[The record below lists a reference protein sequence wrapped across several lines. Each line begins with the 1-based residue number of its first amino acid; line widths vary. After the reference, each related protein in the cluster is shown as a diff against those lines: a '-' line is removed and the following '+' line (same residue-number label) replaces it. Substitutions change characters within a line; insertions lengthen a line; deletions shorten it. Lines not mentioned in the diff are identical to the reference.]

1 MANFSNLIGG
11 LDTFCKPIDKFLL
24 TEQQMHLL
32 QQKEMCVHG
41 IPVEILARVNLFV
54 NGL

>member
-1 MANFSNLIGG
+1 MDNPLAYPLNE
-11 LDTFCKPIDKFLL
+11 KQK
-24 TEQQMHLL
+24 EML

-41 IPVEILARVNLFV
+41 IPVEILARANLFV